1 MKRDANGNIET
12 WECPRCGKETND
24 YPALSRRDNKTNIC
38 SQCGTD
44 EALLD
49 WGKHLIEQS
58 KKEQE

>member
-12 WECPRCGKETND
+12 WICPRCGKETND